1 MLNFWSVQQV
11 LPQNQN
17 ESYIY
22 GMLAFPLLEL
32 ARMDDAEKAARKGL
46 DINKQDLWSQHC
58 VSQIRFDS
66 WKPFGWV
73 LSLILFAVDHLNL
86 TFSTSVWDFALT
98 FLSFILNLIFSTSVW
113 NFVLTLWN
121 VDKNLSF
128 FIDSYHF
135 FLVGSFLFPEF
146 WWMILICNCCFWPRL
161 LAIGKK
167 S

>member
-58 VSQIRFDS
+58 VSHQICFDS
-66 WKPFGWV
+66 WKPFVWV
-73 LSLILFAVDHLNL
+73 LSLILFAVNHLNL

-98 FLSFILNLIFSTSVW
+98 FTFLSFILNLRFSTSVW
-113 NFVLTLWN
+113 DFVLTLCN

-135 FLVGSFLFPEF
+135 F
-146 WWMILICNCCFWPRL
+146 
-161 LAIGKK
+161 
-167 S
+167 